1 MKLAA
6 FVFGCVLEVSFLP
19 CATAQQLQHSAPWWV
34 TVDLGAGQIKLS
46 TDQQQGNRVTAFAM
60 GFAGGYQ
67 PTDRFRLGLHFN
79 GWLLQASDL
88 HNPTVGESV
97 SNFGGIVDVF
107 PLKRN
112 GLFARGGFGRS
123 MYTID
128 RPSGTAGDG
137 PGWETGVGYE
147 IPMRGHSR
155 LVPMVEYA
163 AGGLGNGSR
172 DTSPMQTGLH
182 YSVIE
187 FRLTTVCSFGRRR

>member
-6 FVFGCVLEVSFLP
+6 FVSGCIFGISLLP
-19 CATAQQLQHSAPWWV
+19 CATAQQVQHSSPWWV

-60 GFAGGYQ
+60 GFVGGYQ
-67 PTDRFRLGLHFN
+67 PTDRLRLGLHFN
-79 GWLLQASDL
+79 GWLLQASDFS
-88 HNPTVGESV
+88 NPMVGESV
-97 SNFGGIVDVF
+97 SNLSGIVDVF

-123 MYTID
+123 MYTIE
-128 RPSGTAGDG
+128 RPSGTDGDG

-147 IPMRGHSR
+147 IPMRGRSR

-172 DTSPMQTGLH
+172 DINVMQTGLH

-187 FRLTTVCSFGRRR
+187 FRLTMIYSFGHRK